1 MGVIAALLARCEGVL
16 LSMSVSLSTN
26 WPTVS
31 FVWPLRACVHVCVCV
46 CVCARMFVFCCL
58 ATKFLIS
65 KYCGCVCAHVCDSLS
80 EPNASAH
87 TCPCTSVHVVGL
99 MR

>member
-31 FVWPLRACVHVCVCV
+31 FVWPLHACVHVCVCV
-46 CVCARMFVFCCL
+46 RMFVFCCL

-65 KYCGCVCAHVCDSLS
+65 K
-80 EPNASAH
+80 
-87 TCPCTSVHVVGL
+87 
-99 MR
+99 